1 MLQFALRSLLSFR
14 RPMALSPVNVGELI
28 AGKYLVESV
37 IGEGG
42 MGIVVAARHLELEQR
57 VAIKFLLPAIAEQE
71 LAAQRFRREAR
82 AAARIRGEHVC
93 RVLDVGSLEQ
103 GVPYMVMEYLDGC
116 DLAAELMRRGRLP
129 VEEVVDYVLQACEAL
144 AEAHS
149 AGIVHRDLKP
159 GNLFLAAAADGTRR
173 IKVLDFGVS
182 KFLIESASGSPALT
196 KTSSLIGSPIYM
208 APEQFDGSKRVDERT
223 DIWALGIVMYEL
235 CTGATPFEAE
245 TIAQLISGVLHS
257 KPLPFSHHNL
267 IVPEGFEELVE
278 RALSKQPQDRF
289 ASVSELATALVPYGP
304 MHASL
309 RASRVSRLLP
319 SATPGQRMSHRPPTP
334 VPSRASNRTPAN
346 ASLDEQQPASN
357 SRAPTPS
364 AWEMTEKPARFRYR
378 RLGVALVA
386 LLAPLFGALVYRQ
399 LRTPDPSAEASA
411 NRTVATAPQ
420 TSVGA
425 LQVAPERA
433 VSPTP
438 EPAPV
443 HSPVAAAVPSATV
456 PLAAAAVPAANK
468 APSVWPTRPRGPL
481 KPVESAAAPASARPA
496 QAPALSDFG
505 GRR

>member
-1 MLQFALRSLLSFR
+1 
-14 RPMALSPVNVGELI
+14 
-28 AGKYLVESV
+28 
-37 IGEGG
+37 
-42 MGIVVAARHLELEQR
+42 
-57 VAIKFLLPAIAEQE
+57 
-71 LAAQRFRREAR
+71 
-82 AAARIRGEHVC
+82 
-93 RVLDVGSLEQ
+93 
-103 GVPYMVMEYLDGC
+103 
-116 DLAAELMRRGRLP
+116 
-129 VEEVVDYVLQACEAL
+129 
-144 AEAHS
+144 
-149 AGIVHRDLKP
+149 
-159 GNLFLAAAADGTRR
+159 
-173 IKVLDFGVS
+173 
-182 KFLIESASGSPALT
+182 
-196 KTSSLIGSPIYM
+196 
-208 APEQFDGSKRVDERT
+208 
-223 DIWALGIVMYEL
+223 
-235 CTGATPFEAE
+235 
-245 TIAQLISGVLHS
+245 LISGVLHS

-399 LRTPDPSAEASA
+399 LRTPEPSAEASA
-411 NRTVATAPQ
+411 DRAVATAPQ
-420 TSVGA
+420 TTVAA
-425 LQVAPERA
+425 LQVAPERS

-438 EPAPV
+438 AEPVPAPL
-443 HSPVAAAVPSATV
+443 PVPAAAPSATA

-468 APSVWPTRPRGPL
+468 APSVWPARPRGPL
-481 KPVESAAAPASARPA
+481 KPVESAGPPEPARPA
-496 QAPALSDFG
+496 QTPALSDFG